1 MNTKVETPNGGSL
14 SEQKIHVCI
23 VSYFPP
29 SKGPL
34 SEYSYHLVKNLA
46 ADPRTSK
53 ITVLADRIKE
63 KYKEICI
70 DKKVEIIRSW
80 NMDSITVPFSIVRN
94 AYRVNAD
101 IIYFGL
107 ILRYISSNR
116 FKNLIGLCSP
126 YITKIL
132 GIPIVITLHGGIPE
146 INNLEDVGYKN
157 SYINMLGLKLAMKI
171 VLMAAD
177 FVTVTH
183 PRFVDTLRTKYN
195 GKRGVLYIPH
205 GTLNSPLSHCDYYG
219 KRLLFFG
226 KVGKYKNLELAL
238 EAFRDLVKDNRDA
251 ELVIAG
257 SSNPLQPDLK
267 QSILQRYKSIPNVV
281 TREYVAEEE
290 LQDLF
295 ISCVA
300 VILPYSAS
308 TWSSG
313 VFTLASTYG
322 RPVIA
327 SDLPDFIELRNEG
340 AGIILF
346 PTQDKAA
353 LTKAM
358 DLIVNNREL
367 QKNLGEANLNWARR
381 HSSIEVA
388 RRIVD
393 VFDAVSKKRKTSLK
407 IK

>member
-1 MNTKVETPNGGSL
+1 
-14 SEQKIHVCI
+14 
-23 VSYFPP
+23 
-29 SKGPL
+29 
-34 SEYSYHLVKNLA
+34 
-46 ADPRTSK
+46 
-53 ITVLADRIKE
+53 
-63 KYKEICI
+63 
-70 DKKVEIIRSW
+70 
-80 NMDSITVPFSIVRN
+80 
-94 AYRVNAD
+94 
-101 IIYFGL
+101 
-107 ILRYISSNR
+107 
-116 FKNLIGLCSP
+116 
-126 YITKIL
+126 
-132 GIPIVITLHGGIPE
+132 
-146 INNLEDVGYKN
+146 
-157 SYINMLGLKLAMKI
+157 
-171 VLMAAD
+171 
-177 FVTVTH
+177 
-183 PRFVDTLRTKYN
+183 
-195 GKRGVLYIPH
+195 VLYIPH

>member
-1 MNTKVETPNGGSL
+1 MNMEDGTFNGSSL
-14 SEQKIHVCI
+14 SEQKIHVCMI
-23 VSYFPP
+23 SYFPP

-34 SEYSYHLVKNLA
+34 SEYSYHLVKSLV
-46 ADPRTSK
+46 ADPRISK
-53 ITVLADRIKE
+53 VTVLADRIKE

-70 DKKVEIIRSW
+70 DKKVEIIRCW

-94 AYRVNAD
+94 AYKVNAD

-107 ILRYISSNR
+107 IPRYISSNR

-132 GIPIVITLHGGIPE
+132 GIPIVITLHNIPE

-183 PRFVDTLRTKYN
+183 LHFVDTLRTKYDR
-195 GKRGVLYIPH
+195 KHRVLYIPH
-205 GTLNSPLSHCDYYG
+205 GTLNSPLSHCHYYG

-238 EAFRDLVKDNRDA
+238 DAFRDLVKDNRDA

-267 QSILQRYKSIPNVV
+267 QSIFQRYQSIPNVV
-281 TREYVAEEE
+281 TREYVPEGE
-290 LQDLF
+290 LQHLF
-295 ISCVA
+295 TSCVA
-300 VILPYSAS
+300 VILPYSIS

-327 SDLPDFIELRNEG
+327 SDLPDFIDLRNQG

-346 PTQDKAA
+346 PAQDKAA

-393 VFDAVSKKRKTSLK
+393 VFDAVSKKRNSSLT